1 MLTRQEW
8 DMIARCVHCHP
19 PSITT
24 EEANDLIKKLS
35 KTVEELEQLKRLS
48 IKIHDNNNAGAV
60 NMKIIIFLSLIK
72 FIIKN
77 ELLF

>member
-24 EEANDLIKKLS
+24 EEANELIKKLS
-35 KTVEELEQLKRLS
+35 ETVEELEQLKRLS
-48 IKIHDNNNAGAV
+48 IK
-60 NMKIIIFLSLIK
+60 
-72 FIIKN
+72 
-77 ELLF
+77 